1 MPNLSKGKHALH
13 LVSCSSALDNL
24 SFQPAWKSG
33 NPYAWN
39 LIIDISTAGRV
50 IRTTT
55 ASWNQ
60 GRGNRWLHSLLLL
73 FRYSALNGLILIYVS
88 DSWTRTTNCTE
99 NFSLHFVLSDLSA
112 ACSFL
117 ALWKRNML
125 KVSSSKEEVEFLFGF
140 FFFFFNTVSPCV
152 GQNSHRHQSNL
163 PSGLHATWAS
173 SDQTSALQMHGHQQ
187 SQMHSGDWVGD
198 VCLCYEMWWSESTHW
213 GFVHFSK
220 PGRTFLWPK

>member
-140 FFFFFNTVSPCV
+140 FFFFLTLSVLVWDKTVIGTRAICLLVCTLPELQVTKPVLCKCMVIS
-152 GQNSHRHQSNL
+152 SHRC
-163 PSGLHATWAS
+163 TVV
-173 SDQTSALQMHGHQQ
+173 T
-187 SQMHSGDWVGD
+187 
-198 VCLCYEMWWSESTHW
+198 E
-213 GFVHFSK
+213 
-220 PGRTFLWPK
+220 